1 MNKYTNEILI
11 EALNELDT
19 DDTIMDDD
27 NDICIDSVMDDC
39 YGESIV
45 SDEPIF

>member
-1 MNKYTNEILI
+1 MNKYTDEILI

-27 NDICIDSVMDDC
+27 NDICIDSVMAAC